1 MSISI
6 SVICRKNRVSVKN
19 KVTPCIRMI
28 QDRKAS
34 YVSIG
39 FALNVEYWDF
49 ENQKLSDN
57 CPVKEYYQQLIDE
70 KLKEFNKKII
80 YLEALG
86 YEVTMDNL
94 LGREGKNHNTI
105 FVYFRKIIDQLKEKG
120 TIRTAG
126 KYESCLQSLIAFKSL
141 DISFLEI
148 NLQFLNEFEIFLKKK
163 GNVSNTIATK
173 FSVLKAVYN
182 KAIEDKIF
190 ICREN
195 PFKKFKVGRLWTPT
209 RKRAISK
216 DEVLKIVNLDLSHKG
231 GNTSPY
237 LEFARDIFLFSYYT
251 AGINFKDI
259 ANLKYSNIM
268 DMRLYYKRNKTGKEL
283 TFHLLPN
290 ALDIIDKYKKNDA
303 SCEDYIF
310 PILDRKIHV
319 TAQQKFN
326 REQKVLGH
334 VNTQLEVIRKKIGL
348 NFPLTTYVARH
359 TYATVLKKA
368 GVNIALISES
378 LGHSDLSTTQIY
390 LDSFENTQ
398 VDEAMKNLL

>member
-1 MSISI
+1 M
-6 SVICRKNRVSVKN
+6 
-19 KVTPCIRMI
+19 
-28 QDRKAS
+28 
-34 YVSIG
+34 
-39 FALNVEYWDF
+39 
-49 ENQKLSDN
+49 
-57 CPVKEYYQQLIDE
+57 
-70 KLKEFNKKII
+70 
-80 YLEALG
+80 
-86 YEVTMDNL
+86 
-94 LGREGKNHNTI
+94 
-105 FVYFRKIIDQLKEKG
+105 
-120 TIRTAG
+120 
-126 KYESCLQSLIAFKSL
+126 
-141 DISFLEI
+141 
-148 NLQFLNEFEIFLKKK
+148 
-163 GNVSNTIATK
+163 
-173 FSVLKAVYN
+173 LKAVYN

-216 DEVLKIVNLDLSHKG
+216 DEVLKIVNLDLSLKG
-231 GNTSPY
+231 GNISPY

-290 ALDIIDKYKKNDA
+290 AMDIIDKYKKIDA
-303 SCEDYIF
+303 SCDDYIF

-334 VNTQLEVIRKKIGL
+334 INTQLEVIRKKIGL

-359 TYATVLKKA
+359 TYATVLKRS
-368 GVNIALISES
+368 GVNIGIISES
-378 LGHSDLSTTQIY
+378 LGHSDLKTTQIY
-390 LDSFENTQ
+390 LDSFENSEI
-398 VDEAMKNLL
+398 DAAMKNLL